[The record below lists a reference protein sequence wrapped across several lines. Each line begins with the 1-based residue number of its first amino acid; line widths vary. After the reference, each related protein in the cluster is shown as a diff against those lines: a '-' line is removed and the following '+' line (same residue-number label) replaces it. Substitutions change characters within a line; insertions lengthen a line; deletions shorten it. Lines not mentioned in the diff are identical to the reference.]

1 VDHAPTA
8 WNWKASR
15 FAVGFVA
22 IIDERDQRRQ
32 ENSESIRVVVIP
44 VVIES
49 RMRLWKLQILLR
61 YNGLGP

>member
-1 VDHAPTA
+1 MDHAPTA

-32 ENSESIRVVVIP
+32 ENSESIRVVLVVIP
-44 VVIES
+44 VVIECGCGT
-49 RMRLWKLQILLR
+49 KLQILLR
-61 YNGLGP
+61 YNGQ